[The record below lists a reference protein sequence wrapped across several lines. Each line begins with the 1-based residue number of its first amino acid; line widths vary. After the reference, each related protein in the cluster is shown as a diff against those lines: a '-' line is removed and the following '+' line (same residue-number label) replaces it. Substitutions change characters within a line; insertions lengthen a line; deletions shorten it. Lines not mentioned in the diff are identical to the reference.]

1 MGAIIMDNAV
11 IQKNSIVAAGSV
23 VTKETVVRSGTI
35 FAGIPAKMHKELD
48 EETIKKMT
56 QDMSENY
63 ILYSSW
69 YY

>member
-23 VTKETVVRSGTI
+23 VSKETVVRSGTI
-35 FAGIPAKMHKELD
+35 FAGIPAKLHKELD
-48 EETIKKMT
+48 EKTIKKMT